1 MSVCPGLTEHLE
13 EKAVRSVSA
22 PSCTAAHR
30 PCQREAH
37 PCREIL
43 VILFLNCWA
52 KRHFLRIL
60 RILLKIPAIWCVVV
74 AADCGESRQSLL
86 KVVWRLEL
94 REQLGTFVTGRLLT
108 QNDGKGKKNPPWDE
122 ERREHPQ
129 SWEVG
134 GSALA
139 FESRLLCPPVT
150 E

>member
-1 MSVCPGLTEHLE
+1 MSVCPGLMGHLG
-13 EKAVRSVSA
+13 EKAVSSISA

-30 PCQREAH
+30 PYQREAH

-43 VILFLNCWA
+43 VILLLNCWA

-74 AADCGESRQSLL
+74 AANCGESRQSLL

-108 QNDGKGKKNPPWDE
+108 QNDGKGKKKIRPGMKRGE
-122 ERREHPQ
+122 KTHRA
-129 SWEVG
+129 G
-134 GSALA
+134 GWGGGALWPLKA
-139 FESRLLCPPVT
+139 DCFAILL
-150 E
+150 